1 MFAPVDR
8 QSANASQQGADPS
21 ALVGQGAGLRSLFQ
35 LTNSAAVLW
44 SLFCLQAFCAVYF
57 LGEGILEG
65 LGVNP
70 DLFGIDHEIFE
81 SVLAVA
87 LIASVAFTF
96 LEIRNLLARQQR
108 MEAQIKAASGAFAK
122 LLDEHFEQ
130 WALTPSERD
139 VALLAIKGLSIA
151 EIARV
156 RETKDGTIKAQC
168 NAIYRKAGVTGRAQ
182 LLSFFIEE
190 LMADD
195 LLQAGQS
202 RNA

>member
-1 MFAPVDR
+1 M
-8 QSANASQQGADPS
+8 
-21 ALVGQGAGLRSLFQ
+21 RSLFQ
-35 LTNSAAVLW
+35 ITNSTTVLW
-44 SLFCLQAFCAVYF
+44 ILFCLQAFCAVYF
-57 LGEGILEG
+57 LGEGIVEG
-65 LGVNP
+65 LGYNP
-70 DLFGIDHEIFE
+70 NLFGVDHDIFE

-87 LIASVAFTF
+87 LIASVVFTF
-96 LEIRNLLARQQR
+96 IEIRNLVVRQQR
-108 MEAQIKAASGAFAK
+108 MEAQIKAASGAFSK
-122 LLDEHFEQ
+122 LLDEHFGE

-182 LLSFFIEE
+182 LLSYFIEE

-195 LLQAGQS
+195 LLPNARAGAEVS
-202 RNA
+202 